1 MLEHFKNFSPEHAQ
15 LTDIFELKHGNK
27 QTNIKPL
34 FYKIE
39 ADRWQHII
47 ANVLPPGG
55 V

>member
-27 QTNIKPL
+27 PL